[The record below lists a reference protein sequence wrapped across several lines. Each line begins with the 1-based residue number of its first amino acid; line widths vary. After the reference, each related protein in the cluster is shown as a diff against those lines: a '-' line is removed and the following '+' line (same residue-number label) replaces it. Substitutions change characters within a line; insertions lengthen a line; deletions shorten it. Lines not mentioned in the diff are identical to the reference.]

1 MIGLWLNA
9 KLLAPEEDED
19 DDPSPGTLG
28 ESSGEGSA
36 VENGSIKKILLLMKH
51 FEMEFQDKTYAYRMD
66 PYWSN

>member
-1 MIGLWLNA
+1 VNGLWLNA

-36 VENGSIKKILLLMKH
+36 VENGSIKKILLI
-51 FEMEFQDKTYAYRMD
+51 
-66 PYWSN
+66 